1 MSTQAFEIQ
10 QFDEIDSTN
19 TYLVSQARKG
29 ARDGLVAVAKYQ
41 TSGRGRLDRTWEAPP
56 DASLLASILFRSQL
70 TEEYFY
76 LTSVAVALSA
86 RAAIASLVDVVPSLK
101 WPNDLLFADK
111 KVAGVLA
118 ELADDPGQERPAVV
132 VGIGINVTWPGPP
145 GVGGTSILEASGI
158 EVRPSAVLDELLAE
172 LIHRKGL
179 LDSEDGRRELRREF
193 ESSLATIGTS
203 VRIEKSHGE
212 LVGTAIGVSDRGHLL
227 VDADGSIHEIV
238 AGDVIHVRPHL

>member
-1 MSTQAFEIQ
+1 MSMPAFEIQ

-29 ARDGLVAVAKYQ
+29 ARDGLVVVAKYQ
-41 TSGRGRLDRTWEAPP
+41 TAGRGRLDRTWEAPP

-70 TEEYFY
+70 TAEYLY

-86 RAAIASLVDVVPSLK
+86 RAAIASLVDVAPSLK

-118 ELADDPGQERPAVV
+118 ELADEPGQERPAVV

-158 EVRPSAVLDELLAE
+158 EVSPAAVLEELLAE
-172 LIHRKGL
+172 LAHRKVL
-179 LDSEDGRRELRREF
+179 LDSAGGRQELQREF

-203 VRIEKSHGE
+203 VRVEKSDGE
-212 LVGTAIGVSDRGHLL
+212 LVGMAVGVSERGHLL
-227 VDADGSIHEIV
+227 VEAGGSVHEIV